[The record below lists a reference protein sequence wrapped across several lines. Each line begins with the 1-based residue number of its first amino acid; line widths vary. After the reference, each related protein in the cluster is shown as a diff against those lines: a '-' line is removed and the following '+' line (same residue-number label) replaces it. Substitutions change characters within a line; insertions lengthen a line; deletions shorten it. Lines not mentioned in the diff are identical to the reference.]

1 MAEVTIN
8 LLYNKL
14 VQVEHEVHEIR
25 SALIPEVEISKQEH
39 EELDKTLTAMKSGK
53 EKNWREIIKQ

>member
-39 EELDKTLTAMKSGK
+39 EELDKTLTEMKSGK